1 MINFF
6 KKTDPVLIIT
16 VLAII
21 FISFLSLYSTS
32 HQPGRDAIKPYFLQQ
47 FIWFI
52 LSLCVC
58 VLFIKFG
65 YQRWL
70 DYSYIILAVN
80 VLMLL
85 AVLFLGDPRYGAK
98 RWLSMGLFSLQ
109 PSELCKVS
117 FLLALTKF
125 VSDNKDT
132 IKDMKTIAASLIL
145 CLIPAL
151 LIMKQPD
158 LGTALVFLP
167 VFFVVLFVGGAKIRH
182 LMFILM
188 VGAASTPFLW
198 NMLKA
203 YQKKRLL
210 VFLDPNID
218 PLGAGYTIIQSR
230 IAIGSGGL
238 FGRGWLSGTQNQLN
252 FLPERHTDFIFS
264 VIGEEWGF
272 VGCFMLLGLFL
283 VLIKRLLAIAD
294 LTSDHA
300 GKLLISGIATII
312 WLQVFVNIGMTIGL
326 MPVVGLP
333 LPLVSYGGSNFLTI
347 MILISLAISVRGKRK
362 IF

>member
-1 MINFF
+1 MISFF
-6 KKTDPVLIIT
+6 KKTDPVLLI
-16 VLAII
+16 VVMAII
-21 FISFLSLYSTS
+21 LFAFLSLYSTS
-32 HQPGRDAIKPYFLQQ
+32 HQPGMNTIRPHFSQQ
-47 FIWFI
+47 FIWLA
-52 LSLCVC
+52 LSVCVS

-65 YQRWL
+65 YERWL
-70 DYSYIILAVN
+70 DYSYLILALN

-109 PSELCKVS
+109 PSELCKIS

-125 VSDNKDT
+125 IADNKDT
-132 IKDMKTIAASLIL
+132 IKNIRTIAASLIL

-167 VFFVVLFVGGAKIRH
+167 VFFTVAFVGGAKIKH
-182 LMFILM
+182 LIFIFIIGLS
-188 VGAASTPFLW
+188 STPFLW
-198 NMLKA
+198 NMMKV

-272 VGCFMLLGLFL
+272 IGCFILLGLFL

-294 LTSDHA
+294 LTSDYA
-300 GKLLISGIATII
+300 GKLLISGIVTII

-347 MILISLAISVRGKRK
+347 MILISLALSVRGKRK

>member
-1 MINFF
+1 MISFF
-6 KKTDPVLIIT
+6 KKTDPVLLI
-16 VLAII
+16 VVMAII
-21 FISFLSLYSTS
+21 LFAFLSLYSTS
-32 HQPGRDAIKPYFLQQ
+32 HQPGMNTIRPYFSQQ
-47 FIWFI
+47 FIWLA
-52 LSLCVC
+52 LSVCVS

-65 YQRWL
+65 YERWL
-70 DYSYIILAVN
+70 DYSYLILALN

-109 PSELCKVS
+109 PSELCKIS

-125 VSDNKDT
+125 IADNKDT
-132 IKDMKTIAASLIL
+132 IKNIRTIAASLIL

-167 VFFVVLFVGGAKIRH
+167 VFFTVAFVGGAKIKH
-182 LMFILM
+182 LIFIFIIGLS
-188 VGAASTPFLW
+188 STPFLW
-198 NMLKA
+198 NMMKV

-272 VGCFMLLGLFL
+272 IGCFIILGLFL

-294 LTSDHA
+294 LTSDYA
-300 GKLLISGIATII
+300 GKLLISGIVTII

-347 MILISLAISVRGKRK
+347 MILISLAMSVRGKRK

>member
-1 MINFF
+1 MKDFF
-6 KKTDPVLIIT
+6 KKTDMVLVIV

-21 FISFLSLYSTS
+21 AISFLSLYSAS
-32 HQPGRDAIKPYFLQQ
+32 HQPGKYAVRHYAFQQ
-47 FIWFI
+47 FIWFM
-52 LSLCVC
+52 LSVLVA

-70 DYSYIILAVN
+70 DYSYIIFALN
-80 VLMLL
+80 ILMLL
-85 AVLFLGDPRYGAK
+85 GVLFLGDSRYGAK
-98 RWLSMGLFSLQ
+98 RWFSLGLFSLQ
-109 PSELCKVS
+109 PSELCKIS
-117 FLLALTKF
+117 FLLVTARF
-125 VSDNKDT
+125 VSDNRDT
-132 IKDMKTIAASLIL
+132 IKDIRTVVSAFIL
-145 CLIPAL
+145 CVIPVL

-167 VFFVVLFVGGAKIRH
+167 IFFIIIFTAGAQIKHLLF
-182 LMFILM
+182 MFLAGLATM
-188 VGAASTPFLW
+188 PFLW

-230 IAIGSGGL
+230 IAVGSGGL
-238 FGRGWLSGTQNQLN
+238 FGKGWLSGTQNQLN

-272 VGCFMLLGLFL
+272 VGCFILLCLFL
-283 VLIKRLLAIAD
+283 VLIKRLLGIAD
-294 LTSDHA
+294 KTSDYA
-300 GKLLISGIATII
+300 GKLLIAGIVTLI
-312 WLQVFVNIGMTIGL
+312 WVQVFVNIGMTIGI

-333 LPLVSYGGSNFLTI
+333 LPLVSYGGSNLLTV
-347 MILISLAISVRGKRK
+347 MILLSLAISIKGERK